1 MLWFVGRNLPTYCRN
16 PRRGKRGYDQK
27 TYLKTAHNFANI
39 VRLKKCMKPKEH
51 IHMSYS
57 LVKLVQKI

>member
-39 VRLKKCMKPKEH
+39 VRLKKMHEAQRT
-51 IHMSYS
+51 YTYV
-57 LVKLVQKI
+57 L